1 MSNIN
6 QLLAKALS
14 TTSEDE
20 AVSCLRMARKKGKT
34 LDTEVGGDYNGHDAK
49 YWYEKAASF
58 YKALKETGDNLE
70 EAKTYRRMY
79 HAEILTAMNQRGTII
94 KLEAEI
100 KALKK
105 IPSGWW
111 HWHVMALQTVL
122 IITLVILQ
130 LIH

>member
-6 QLLAKALS
+6 QLLTKALS

-58 YKALKETGDNLE
+58 YE

-79 HAEILTAMNQRGTII
+79 HAEILTVMNQRSTIAE
-94 KLEAEI
+94 LQAEI

-105 IPSGWW
+105 IR
-111 HWHVMALQTVL
+111 HWHVMALQAVL
-122 IITLVILQ
+122 IIALATPQ